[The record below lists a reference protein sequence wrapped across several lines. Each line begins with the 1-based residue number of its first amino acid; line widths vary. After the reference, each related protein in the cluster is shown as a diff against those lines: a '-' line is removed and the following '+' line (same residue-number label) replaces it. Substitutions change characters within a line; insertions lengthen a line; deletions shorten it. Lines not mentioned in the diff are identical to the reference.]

1 MAIGDITPQKNPRDE
16 IKMNELS
23 AQDLTKAL
31 NEFGLGEL
39 AERLGIKLTEAS
51 ANKTVGTLPVLG
63 NRQPL
68 GLLNGGANAV
78 LAETLASIAANVA
91 AYPDRV
97 AVGVDLNVTHHK
109 GVKEGIVTGVATP
122 THLGKS
128 TGTYVIEIFDENN
141 TRTASARLTVFFR
154 EKTK

>member
-1 MAIGDITPQKNPRDE
+1 MAIGDGTPQKNPRDE

-23 AQDLTKAL
+23 TEDLTKAL

-39 AERLGIKLTEAS
+39 AERLGIKLIEVS

-91 AYPDRV
+91 SYPDRV
-97 AVGVDLNVTHHK
+97 AVGVDLNITHHK
-109 GVKEGIVTGVATP
+109 AVKEGFVTGIATP
-122 THLGKS
+122 THLGKT
-128 TGTYVIEIFDENN
+128 TGTYVIEIFDESNS
-141 TRTASARLTVFFR
+141 RTASARLTVFFK